1 MSNLCLY
8 YKLKNEFNRSCH
20 RKNQGWKRGAGG
32 AGNTLVEKK
41 TKRKRILES
50 NTNESMNF
58 DHCFL
63 QRINIFPGEN
73 FLLIICQK

>member
-1 MSNLCLY
+1 MDVSNLCLY

-50 NTNESMNF
+50 NTN
-58 DHCFL
+58 
-63 QRINIFPGEN
+63 Q
-73 FLLIICQK
+73 